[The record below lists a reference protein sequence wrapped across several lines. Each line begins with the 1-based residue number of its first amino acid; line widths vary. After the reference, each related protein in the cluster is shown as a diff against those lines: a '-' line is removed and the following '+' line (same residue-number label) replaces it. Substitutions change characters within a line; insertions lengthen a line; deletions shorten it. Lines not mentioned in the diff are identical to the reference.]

1 MDATIY
7 AMARVRISTTVD
19 AEQLARCRRLSGVT
33 TSKLV
38 DRALR
43 VLADELER
51 EREVA
56 ALERLPYE
64 EDSDLSWEAPAGPD
78 LPYDGDVP
86 ADVRRLAA
94 ARRRTAHR

>member
-1 MDATIY
+1 
-7 AMARVRISTTVD
+7 MARVRISTTVD
-19 AEQLARCRRLSGVT
+19 AEQLARCRRLAGLT
-33 TSKLV
+33 TSRLV

-64 EDSDLSWEAPAGPD
+64 DDPDLSWEAPLGPD
-78 LPYDGDVP
+78 LPYDGEVP
-86 ADVRRLAA
+86 DGVRRLAA
-94 ARRRTAHR
+94 ARRRRADR

>member
-1 MDATIY
+1 MK
-7 AMARVRISTTVD
+7 RVRISTTVD
-19 AEQLARCRRLSGVT
+19 AEQLARCRRLFGPG

-43 VLADELER
+43 VLGDELER
-51 EREVA
+51 QRELE

-64 EDSDLSWEAPAGPD
+64 KDAELSWEAPPGPD

-86 ADVRRLAA
+86 DDVRRLAA
-94 ARRRTAHR
+94 ARRRAAATQRRSADR